1 MLRDLKRLSERDDLV
16 GVDDLRKAASV
27 ILERQFLYSDVDRD
41 RKVYF
46 TLVTQGE
53 YFRDLFD
60 ALNHEFVHDPEIG
73 MVGILPRG
81 RTTSVRLK
89 KDEALI
95 LLILRFIYE
104 DALENFKQQQG
115 CAASNSE
122 KILAKYEVA
131 TRGEKR
137 PLLTELR
144 RILTM
149 FKAMGVIDNLEDDNR
164 VLDFR
169 IRPAIRYVLNE
180 SWLKTLELHAG
191 GTPVDD
197 DSANEDIETDF
208 VAGSDAEGDELE
220 EEDGDETSL

>member
-1 MLRDLKRLSERDDLV
+1 MLRDLKRLSERDEHV
-16 GVDDLRKAASV
+16 EADDLRRAASV
-27 ILERQFLYSDVDRD
+27 ILERQFLYSDVERD
-41 RKVYF
+41 HKVYF
-46 TLVTQGE
+46 TLVTQGD

-60 ALNHEFVHDPEIG
+60 ALNHEFIHDPEIG

-95 LLILRFIYE
+95 LLIIRFIYE

-115 CAASNSE
+115 CALSNSE

-131 TRGEKR
+131 TRGKR

-149 FKAMGVIDNLEDDNR
+149 FKAMGLIDNLEDDNR

-169 IRPAIRYVLNE
+169 IRPAIRYVLSE
-180 SWLKTLELHAG
+180 SWFKTLELHAG
-191 GTPVDD
+191 GVQVDD
-197 DSANEDIETDF
+197 DPANEDIETEF
-208 VAGSDAEGDELE
+208 IAASDVEDDESE
-220 EEDGDETSL
+220 